1 MRMMCF
7 QFQFSY
13 VHCESVE
20 IQLVLC
26 VLLVS
31 SGLAEFTFQLQ
42 ETFYIFVDTWDFL
55 YRLLK
60 PHAKKFFFFFSNLHS
75 FYFPFCHMVLSRI
88 SNTMKITFLFLILG
102 DKFLSFAINNHVT
115 TRIFVDAVYQFE
127 ISPPLFLSCCEIFD
141 INYIGFCQLFCV
153 S

>member
-1 MRMMCF
+1 
-7 QFQFSY
+7 
-13 VHCESVE
+13 
-20 IQLVLC
+20 
-26 VLLVS
+26 
-31 SGLAEFTFQLQ
+31 
-42 ETFYIFVDTWDFL
+42 
-55 YRLLK
+55 
-60 PHAKKFFFFFSNLHS
+60 
-75 FYFPFCHMVLSRI
+75 MVLSRI